1 MFLYTNSRY
10 RLEIMNLHRL
20 LQESREQIDNFQR
33 SLNILIEE
41 NMNLQKKI
49 DELTLQNVLYFT
61 DFYEFRSKYDQI
73 VQEMLE
79 KIMDVK
85 ENLLKEDRN
94 ITMPLSES
102 EAMKKI
108 EELLYMINLVQ
119 MKENNVRQTMEESL
133 VIK

>member
-119 MKENNVRQTMEESL
+119 MKENNVRQTMEECL